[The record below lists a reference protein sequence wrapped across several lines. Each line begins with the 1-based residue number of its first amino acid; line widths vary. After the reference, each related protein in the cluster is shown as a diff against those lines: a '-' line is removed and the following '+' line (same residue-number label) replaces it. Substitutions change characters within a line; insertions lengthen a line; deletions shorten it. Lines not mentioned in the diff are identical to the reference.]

1 MKKQKIDMTQEDI
14 NKLLSTVEEN
24 ATMDRSKAIA
34 LFTSLESM
42 IEDPDQHMMFGQQ
55 ASSYLNA
62 ATRSNDQLM
71 KVAITKHKIFMSAME
86 ANDGSAIDKKQIE
99 KMLEDYTPG
108 VLNYNNDGRR

>member
-1 MKKQKIDMTQEDI
+1 MKKQNKNMTQEDI
-14 NKLLSTVEEN
+14 NKLLSVVEEN
-24 ATMDRSKAIA
+24 ATIDRSRAIA
-34 LFTSLESM
+34 LFASLESM

-71 KVAITKHKIFMSAME
+71 KVAITKHKILMTDKE
-86 ANDGSAIDKKQIE
+86 ASDSVIDKKQIE

-108 VLNYNNDGRR
+108 VLNYKND